1 MDVSEIKAR
10 VPREIIESL
19 EARGI
24 RTFTPPQAMA
34 LEKDLLKG
42 RNMLVASPTASG
54 KTRVAE
60 LACVNSIL
68 SKGKKALY
76 IGPMRALVSEKYNEF
91 KAAYP
96 YIKAAISMGD
106 LDAADMWLAEYE
118 MIFVSTEK
126 LDSLIRH
133 KINWLPEVGCIV
145 FDEIHMLG
153 EPGRGPTLEL
163 LITKLSSMTDAQLI
177 ALSATIGN
185 PKELAEWLKAE
196 LVASDYRP
204 VMLKKGIVSEG
215 KVFYGDDDKE
225 ELYGKSSIPEI
236 RVLEDTLERS
246 KQALI
251 FYASKRNTEAGAVRL
266 APHIRKLLTVG
277 ELEALAKVADK
288 VLGTLERPTA
298 QCIKLSEQIRSGVAF
313 HHSGLMNAQRSAVEE
328 AFKGNL
334 IKAVCSTTTLGY
346 GVNLPAHTVLI
357 RDIHRHNGVSADRI
371 GVNEVMQL
379 FGRAGRPKYDKEGR
393 ALLIATSKYDVPVLY
408 KGYIEAEAEPI
419 DSNLGVVPTL
429 RMHLLAFIAEDF
441 LNDVESMHAFIRK
454 TFYGHQYGD
463 NLHMK
468 NVISEVLDD
477 LEEWKFVES
486 VGGRSYVATKI
497 GKRVSELYIDPLSAK
512 WMLDS
517 MDNASDTLGIL
528 YMISNTVEMR
538 PYVRA
543 TEEAEAQFVMRRS
556 MNRGIYLYESGMDY
570 GSYDPVA
577 AFSTALMLND
587 WMEELDENTLVKKF
601 GTTPGALFAKLMNAD
616 WLIYSA
622 VELAKAS
629 RKSAHSLIDARVRLR
644 YGIKEEL
651 LDLVRLEQIGRA
663 RARRLFNN
671 GIRRVTDIRDN
682 REKVMML
689 LGPELAQKVFSQLG
703 SAGAGSAVP

>member
-1 MDVSEIKAR
+1 MDVTDIR
-10 VPREIIESL
+10 PMVPREVVESL

-24 RTFTPPQAMA
+24 SAFTPPQAA
-34 LEKDLLKG
+34 AIEKGLLAG

-54 KTRVAE
+54 KTLVAE
-60 LACVNSIL
+60 LACVNAIL

-76 IGPMRALVSEKYNEF
+76 IAPMRALVSEKYNEF

-96 YIKAAISMGD
+96 YIKTAISMGD
-106 LDAADMWLAEYE
+106 LDASDMWLSEYE

-133 KINWLPEVGCIV
+133 KISWLPQVGCIV

-153 EPGRGPTLEL
+153 EPDRGPTLEL
-163 LITKLSSMTDAQLI
+163 LITKLSEMASAQLI

-196 LVASDYRP
+196 LVVSDYRP
-204 VMLKKGIVSEG
+204 VKLRKGIVSDG
-215 KVFYGDDDKE
+215 SVYYGDEDKE
-225 ELYGKSSIPEI
+225 ELAGKSAIPEI
-236 RVLEDTLERS
+236 RVLEDTLEKK
-246 KQALI
+246 KQVLI

-266 APHIRKLLTVG
+266 APHIRKLLTQKEV
-277 ELEALAKVADK
+277 EELAKVSDK
-288 VLGTLERPTA
+288 VLGALERPTA
-298 QCIKLSEQIRSGVAF
+298 QCVKLAEQVKSGVAF
-313 HHSGLMNAQRSAVEE
+313 HHSGLMNAQRFAVED
-328 AFKGNL
+328 AFKNNL
-334 IKAVCSTTTLGY
+334 IKAVCSTTTLGM

-357 RDIHRHNGVSADRI
+357 RDIHRHNGISADRI

-393 ALLIATSKYDVPVLY
+393 ALLIATSKYDVISLY
-408 KGYIEAEAEPI
+408 KSYLEAEAEPI
-419 DSNLGVVPTL
+419 DSNLGVVPIL
-429 RMHLLAFIAEDF
+429 RTHLLAFIAEDF
-441 LNDVESMHAFIRK
+441 LNDVSSIHGFIRK

-468 NVISEVLDD
+468 NVIGQVLDD
-477 LEEWKFVES
+477 LDAWGFIEAAAK
-486 VGGRSYVATKI
+486 GSYIATKI
-497 GKRVSELYIDPLSAK
+497 GKRVSELYIDPMSAK
-512 WMLDS
+512 WILDS
-517 MDNASDTLGIL
+517 LDMAADPLGIL
-528 YMISNTVEMR
+528 YMVSNTVEMR
-538 PYVRA
+538 PYIRP
-543 TEEAEAQFVMRRS
+543 TEEAEAQFVMRRA
-556 MNRGIYLYESGMDY
+556 MNKGVYLYANGIDY

-587 WMEELDENTLVKKF
+587 WMDELDENSLVKKYA
-601 GTTPGALFAKLMNAD
+601 TTPGALFSKLMNAD
-616 WLIYSA
+616 WLMYSA

-629 RKSAHSLIDARVRLR
+629 RKSAHSLIDTRVRLR

-671 GIRRVTDIRDN
+671 GIKRVSDIRAN
-682 REKVMML
+682 REKVILL
-689 LGPELAQKVFSQLG
+689 LGPEIAQKVFSQLG
-703 SAGAGSAVP
+703 GT